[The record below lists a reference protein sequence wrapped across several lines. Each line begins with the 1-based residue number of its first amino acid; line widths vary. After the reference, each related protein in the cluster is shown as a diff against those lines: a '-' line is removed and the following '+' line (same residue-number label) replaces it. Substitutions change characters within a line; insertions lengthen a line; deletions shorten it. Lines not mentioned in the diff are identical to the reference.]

1 MKIGLREK
9 EDRINYES
17 QKIRMMP
24 YQEHPEKNNNW
35 AKRPFL
41 AETIKNRC
49 GRERISDLDMLTTI
63 RPTARL
69 LKNVLTC
76 ACCNYQVILNFI
88 TLH

>member
-17 QKIRMMP
+17 HIP
-24 YQEHPEKNNNW
+24 LSHQEHPEKNNLW
-35 AKRPFL
+35 VKRPFS
-41 AETIKNRC
+41 AEKIKNRL
-49 GRERISDLDMLTTI
+49 GRERISDLNKLTTI

-69 LKNVLTC
+69 LKNVFTC
-76 ACCNYQVILNFI
+76 ACCNYQVVLNFF

>member
-9 EDRINYES
+9 EHRINYES

-24 YQEHPEKNNNW
+24 YQDHPEKNNNW
-35 AKRPFL
+35 VKRPL
-41 AETIKNRC
+41 SAEKIKNRFPN
-49 GRERISDLDMLTTI
+49 LDKLTIT

-69 LKNVLTC
+69 LKNVLTST
-76 ACCNYQVILNFI
+76 CCYYQVILNLF